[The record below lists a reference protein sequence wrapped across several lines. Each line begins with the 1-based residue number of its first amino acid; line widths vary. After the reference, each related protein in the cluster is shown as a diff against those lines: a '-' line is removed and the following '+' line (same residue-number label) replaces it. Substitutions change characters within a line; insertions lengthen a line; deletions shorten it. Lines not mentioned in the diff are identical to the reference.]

1 MADRREPSHPPSD
14 PHPALARA
22 GGILAADDRPVR
34 VQLVGALLLGLV
46 LVASGLYLWRRP
58 RSSDAASSDAP
69 AASASAVVGS
79 ARSATRASA
88 PSWAT
93 GSGGA
98 DAGSSGPVSLS
109 DARILACQDR
119 GSKKTAP
126 DQCDHLAPI
135 EQALSSAIHEA
146 SSCVSGA
153 PAGGTIEYV
162 ADVSFARHKVNVS
175 LPRAGRS
182 VRDRKVLRACSTAV
196 RGALQGVALDGM
208 DHQHSRYKIAVTATY
223 RGTSNGG

>member
-1 MADRREPSHPPSD
+1 MSDRREPSHPPSD

-22 GGILAADDRPVR
+22 SGILNAEDRPVR

-58 RSSDAASSDAP
+58 HASDASTSDP
-69 AASASAVVGS
+69 ASASA
-79 ARSATRASA
+79 SA
-88 PSWAT
+88 PALAAL
-93 GSGGA
+93 SGDAGFA
-98 DAGSSGPVSLS
+98 AIVGGGVDAGSSGPVSLS
-109 DARILACQDR
+109 DARILACQDH

-126 DQCDHLAPI
+126 DSCDH
-135 EQALSSAIHEA
+135 
-146 SSCVSGA
+146 GA
-153 PAGGTIEYV
+153 PGGGTIEYV

-182 VRDRKVLRACSTAV
+182 VHDRKALRACSAAV
-196 RGALQGVALDGM
+196 KGAFQGVALDGV
-208 DHQHSRYKIAVTATY
+208 DHQHARYKIAVTATY

>member
-22 GGILAADDRPVR
+22 GGILAAEDRPVR

-58 RSSDAASSDAP
+58 RSPESAAADSP
-69 AASASAVVGS
+69 AESASAPVVS
-79 ARSATRASA
+79 AAGDAGFASLVG
-88 PSWAT
+88 T
-93 GSGGA
+93 GAGG
-98 DAGSSGPVSLS
+98 DTGSSGPVSLS

-126 DQCDHLAPI
+126 DLCDHLAPI
-135 EQALSSAIHEA
+135 EQALSSAIHQA

-153 PAGGTIEYV
+153 SGGGTIEYV
-162 ADVSFARHKVNVS
+162 ADVSFSRHKVNVS

-208 DHQHSRYKIAVTATY
+208 DHQHARYKIAVTATY
-223 RGTSNGG
+223 RGNTGGG